1 MLSQSNEGFITKV
14 LRYWF
19 RYVNSCLN
27 IIHVITKLVKIKVYL
42 NRVLISYLLSS
53 DSNSN
58 TKLNILFF
66 PLLNSPAVKNQ
77 TAASRVPC

>member
-1 MLSQSNEGFITKV
+1 MISQSNEGFITKV

-27 IIHVITKLVKIKVYL
+27 IIHVITKLVKFKVLYL
-42 NRVLISYLLSS
+42 NRVLISYILSS

-58 TKLNILFF
+58 TKDEHPVFSFANLTCSEES
-66 PLLNSPAVKNQ
+66 NS
-77 TAASRVPC
+77 C

>member
-1 MLSQSNEGFITKV
+1 MLSQSNEGPITKV

-27 IIHVITKLVKIKVYL
+27 IIHLITRLVKIKVYL

-58 TKLNILFF
+58 TKDEHPVYSLANLTCSEE
-66 PLLNSPAVKNQ
+66 PNS
-77 TAASRVPC
+77 C

>member
-1 MLSQSNEGFITKV
+1 MISQSNEGFITKV

-58 TKLNILFF
+58 TKDEHPVYSFANLTCSEE
-66 PLLNSPAVKNQ
+66 PNS
-77 TAASRVPC
+77 C